1 MENSKLPERETANYP
16 NVIVLSERLWYTNR
30 MISYKKRILD
40 GLLPEKLESAG
51 AVVLEGAKWC
61 GKTTTAEQ
69 IAQSVVYMSDPSKV
83 EQNILYSRIQPK
95 KILDGAA
102 PRGA

>member
-1 MENSKLPERETANYP
+1 MN
-16 NVIVLSERLWYTNR
+16 
-30 MISYKKRILD
+30 SYKKRILD
-40 GLLPEKLESAG
+40 CLLPEKLQSAG

-69 IAQSVVYMSDPSKV
+69 IAQSVVYMSDPTKV